1 MVTIQISLYF
11 SNMSIAEVDFKKMC
25 SLESISI
32 VSWSS
37 RIISDVLTDEQK
49 AKFFSFEEQIFDG
62 L

>member
-1 MVTIQISLYF
+1 MVTIEISLHF
-11 SNMSIAEVDFKKMC
+11 SNMSIAEVDFKKMY
-25 SLESISI
+25 SLETISI

-37 RIISDVLTDEQK
+37 RIISDVLTDVQK